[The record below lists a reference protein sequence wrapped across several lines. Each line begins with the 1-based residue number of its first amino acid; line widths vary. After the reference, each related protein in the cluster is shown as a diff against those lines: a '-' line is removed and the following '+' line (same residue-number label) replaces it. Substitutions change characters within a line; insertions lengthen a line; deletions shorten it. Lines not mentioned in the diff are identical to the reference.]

1 MPAVSKKQFR
11 FMKAAENNPEF
22 AKKVGIEPDVAAE
35 FTKDNVGKK
44 RFAKLKEKIDGK
56 KK

>member
-1 MPAVSKKQFR
+1 MY
-11 FMKAAENNPEF
+11 AALGGADTGVP
-22 AKKVGIEPDVAAE
+22 KKVAKEFIEATP
-35 FTKDNVGKK
+35 KK